1 MRAWKLPVRRR
12 TLAAFVIFFNEAAII
27 RELRLVRQPNQNIL
41 EKEHLAVILQLS
53 NRNKNMGHFNSKRGR
68 ETILVVEDAE
78 AIRTMV
84 CAMLT
89 QQGYRCLTAT
99 DGADALEMLRDQAV
113 HLVLT
118 DLIMPRMTGAELAGH
133 LARRQPD
140 VRIIFMS
147 GYSDD
152 PVVQQVGRVS
162 PIFLHKPF
170 TTDTLVTKIR
180 EALDRPWSGLPDTAT
195 GAPSQ

>member
-1 MRAWKLPVRRR
+1 M
-12 TLAAFVIFFNEAAII
+12 
-27 RELRLVRQPNQNIL
+27 L
-41 EKEHLAVILQLS
+41 EREHLAVILQLS
-53 NRNKNMGHFNSKRGR
+53 SRQKTMGHSNFEQRR

-78 AIRTMV
+78 AIRNMV

-99 DGADALEMLRDQAV
+99 DGADALELLRDQAV
-113 HLVLT
+113 NLVLT
-118 DLIMPRMTGAELAGH
+118 DVIMPRMTGAELAGH

-140 VRIIFMS
+140 VRVVFMS
-147 GYSDD
+147 GYTDD
-152 PVVQQVGRVS
+152 PVVQRVGRMS

-195 GAPSQ
+195 GAPPQ